1 MFESTDSKGATLTPA
16 IKHKEEGLN
25 RRKLGAADRNLIL
38 HEFKKHINPLV
49 DPSLELINI
58 VNRKVADDSINIADT
73 VNIGEEMTRNFV
85 NSLPEGLHKSIS
97 GKIKTMETMKS
108 GIKIG
113 DTMIYDMEAL
123 FSRLLI
129 FGQNR
134 NTSLVSVFEYE
145 LCAVPSSTIDEFGFI
160 RKGNKAN
167 IVVKLAII
175 SSEPRPPDD
184 VIVDGGQLLYHIV
197 WPCGGT
203 IFTVATSMATRL

>member
-25 RRKLGAADRNLIL
+25 RRKLDAADRNLIL

-73 VNIGEEMTRNFV
+73 VNIGGEMTRNFV

-97 GKIKTMETMKS
+97 GKIKTMGTMKS

-113 DTMIYDMEAL
+113 DAMIYDMEAL

-134 NTSLVSVFEYE
+134 NTSFVSVFEY
-145 LCAVPSSTIDEFGFI
+145 LSFVQS
-160 RKGNKAN
+160 
-167 IVVKLAII
+167 
-175 SSEPRPPDD
+175 PP
-184 VIVDGGQLLYHIV
+184 L
-197 WPCGGT
+197 
-203 IFTVATSMATRL
+203 